1 MLSAYHPLECK
12 LITYNEYLNYT
23 IECDVQ
29 DRDNALKAR
38 CPVCNNNMI
47 TVAGKER
54 ADGHFRHE
62 AKNSCPTIRTSAAPY
77 ENLRPSAIDEKAV
90 EYNKDFVRNNINS
103 IWYKL
108 QELAPFLSVGE
119 AVEILGKAR
128 DLNIYSYANLEPELI
143 VYVYV
148 NLINFLPSKS
158 YKKLRKLKFLFF
170 YQSDSNGADLWI
182 HRGRPSKLFRISYD
196 GQRPCKVVEFES
208 SVGYLTN
215 NEKQAGEWILKKL
228 LKEI

>member
-1 MLSAYHPLECK
+1 MLKAYHPLENK
-12 LITYNEYLNYT
+12 LISHNEYLNYT

-38 CPVCNNNMI
+38 CPVCNKSMT

-62 AKNSCPTIRTSAAPY
+62 SKNCCPTIRTSAAPY

-90 EYNKDFVRNNINS
+90 EFNKEFVRNNINS

-108 QELAPFLSVGE
+108 NELAPFLNVDE
-119 AVEILGKAR
+119 AVEILRKAR
-128 DLNIYSYANLEPELI
+128 ELNIYSYVNLDPELI

-158 YKKLRKLKFLFF
+158 YNRLRKLKFLFF
-170 YQSDSNGADLWI
+170 YQTDKNEADLWI

-196 GQRPCKVVEFES
+196 KQKPCKVVEFES
-208 SVGYLTN
+208 SIDYLTN
-215 NEKQAGEWILKKL
+215 NERQADEWLLNKL

>member
-1 MLSAYHPLECK
+1 MLSAYHPLEDR
-12 LITYNEYLNYT
+12 LISHNEYLKYT

-29 DRDNALKAR
+29 DRDSALKAR
-38 CPVCNNNMI
+38 CPVCNNSMT

-62 AKNSCPTIRTSAAPY
+62 AKNSCPTKKASAAPY
-77 ENLRPSAIDEKAV
+77 ENLRPGAIDPEVV
-90 EYNKDFVRNNINS
+90 EFNKEFVRNNINS

-108 QELAPFLSVGE
+108 KELVPFLNFEEV
-119 AVEILGKAR
+119 VEILRQAKE
-128 DLNIYSYANLEPELI
+128 LNVYSYANLDPELI

-158 YKKLRKLKFLFF
+158 YKKLRELKFLFF
-170 YQSDSNGADLWI
+170 YRSDNNEADLWI
-182 HRGRPSKLFRISYD
+182 NRGRPSKLFRVSYD
-196 GQRPCKVVEFES
+196 KQIPCKVVEVEATID
-208 SVGYLTN
+208 YLTN
-215 NEKQAGEWILKKL
+215 NERQAEAWLLEKL

>member
-1 MLSAYHPLECK
+1 MLSAYHPLEDK
-12 LITYNEYLNYT
+12 LISHNEYLNYT

-38 CPVCNNNMI
+38 CPVCNNSMT

-90 EYNKDFVRNNINS
+90 EFNKDFVRNNINS

-108 QELAPFLSVGE
+108 QELAPLLNIDE
-119 AVEILGKAR
+119 AVEILRKAR
-128 DLNIYSYANLEPELI
+128 ELNIYSYANLDPELI

-158 YKKLRKLKFLFF
+158 YKRQRKLKFLFF
-170 YQSDSNGADLWI
+170 YQSDNNEADLWI
-182 HRGRPSKLFRISYD
+182 HRGRPSRLFRISYD
-196 GQRPCKVVEFES
+196 KQKPCKVVEFES
-208 SVGYLTN
+208 NVGYLTN
-215 NEKQAGEWILKKL
+215 NEKKADEWILKKL

>member
-1 MLSAYHPLECK
+1 MLSAYHPLEDK
-12 LITYNEYLNYT
+12 LITHNEYLNYT

-29 DRDNALKAR
+29 DRGNALKAR
-38 CPVCNNNMI
+38 CPVCNNSMT

-77 ENLRPSAIDEKAV
+77 ENLRPSTIDEKAV
-90 EYNKDFVRNNINS
+90 EFNKDFVRNNINS

-108 QELAPFLSVGE
+108 QELAPFLNVDE
-119 AVEILGKAR
+119 AVEILRKAR
-128 DLNIYSYANLEPELI
+128 ELNIYSYANLDPELI

-158 YKKLRKLKFLFF
+158 YKRLRELKFLFF
-170 YQSDSNGADLWI
+170 YQSDHNEADLWI

-196 GQRPCKVVEFES
+196 KQKPCKVVEFES
-208 SVGYLTN
+208 SIDYLTN
-215 NEKQAGEWILKKL
+215 NERQADEWLLNKL
-228 LKEI
+228 SKEI

>member
-1 MLSAYHPLECK
+1 MLSAYHPLEDK
-12 LITYNEYLNYT
+12 LITHNEYLNYT

-29 DRDNALKAR
+29 DRGNALKAR
-38 CPVCNNNMI
+38 CPVCNNSMT

-77 ENLRPSAIDEKAV
+77 ENLRPSAIDEKLV
-90 EYNKDFVRNNINS
+90 EFNKEFVRKNINS
-103 IWYKL
+103 IWFKL
-108 QELAPFLSVGE
+108 TELAPLLHVNE
-119 AVEILGKAR
+119 VVEILRKAR
-128 DLNIYSYANLEPELI
+128 ELNIYGYVNLNPESI

-148 NLINFLPSKS
+148 NLINFLPRES
-158 YKKLRKLKFLFF
+158 YKRLRKLKFLFF
-170 YQSDSNGADLWI
+170 YQSDNNEADLWI

-196 GQRPCKVVEFES
+196 KKNPCKVVEFES
-208 SVGYLTN
+208 SVDYLTC
-215 NEKQAGEWILKKL
+215 NERQADERILRRL

>member
-1 MLSAYHPLECK
+1 MLSAYHPLEDK
-12 LITYNEYLNYT
+12 LISHNDYLEYT
-23 IECDVQ
+23 IGCDVQ
-29 DRDNALKAR
+29 DRDSALKAR
-38 CPVCNNNMI
+38 CPVCNNSMT

-62 AKNSCPTIRTSAAPY
+62 AQNSCPTIRTSAVPY
-77 ENLRPSAIDEKAV
+77 ENLRPSAIDEKVV
-90 EYNKDFVRNNINS
+90 EFNKDFVRNNINS
-103 IWYKL
+103 IWLKL
-108 QELAPFLSVGE
+108 QELAPLLNVDE
-119 AVEILGKAR
+119 VIEILRKAR
-128 DLNIYSYANLEPELI
+128 ELNIYGYINLNPELI

-170 YQSDSNGADLWI
+170 YQSDNSGTDLWI

-196 GQRPCKVVEFES
+196 KQKPCKVVEFES
-208 SVGYLTN
+208 NVDYLTRSG
-215 NEKQAGEWILKKL
+215 KQADEWILKKL